1 MIEKII
7 KHKNLFLP
15 AIAVIL
21 AVILF
26 SSNTFSNRTTIPST
40 DKYTTEYS
48 SDELQT
54 YTEQMEERIKLF
66 LGEIKGISN
75 VSVILT
81 VESSSET
88 VYATQGTNSDYV
100 LVKDSKGNENA
111 IPLTEISAKIRGI
124 AVVCD
129 YSGDERLKMTV
140 IELLSA
146 LFDVG
151 ANRIS
156 ILPA

>member
-26 SSNTFSNRTTIPST
+26 SSNTFSNRTTTTST

-48 SDELQT
+48 SDELKT

-129 YSGDERLKMTV
+129 YGGDERLKMTV

>member
-15 AIAVIL
+15 VIAVIL

-26 SSNTFSNRTTIPST
+26 SSNTFSNRTATPST

-48 SDELQT
+48 SDELRT

-66 LGEIKGISN
+66 LCEIKGISN

-100 LVKDSKGNENA
+100 LIKD
-111 IPLTEISAKIRGI
+111 
-124 AVVCD
+124 
-129 YSGDERLKMTV
+129 
-140 IELLSA
+140 
-146 LFDVG
+146 
-151 ANRIS
+151 
-156 ILPA
+156 